1 MEKMELVK
9 GDILQL
15 NPEGRY
21 KDTFAGMFIVVTEPK
36 EWGCQGY
43 LLHFC
48 DFTATRFKGQA
59 FVRAKWEDMEY
70 VGRAIWCCD
79 GTIEMEEEGDD

>member
-1 MEKMELVK
+1 MEKMELVE

-21 KDTFAGMFIVVTEPK
+21 KDSYGGMFVVVTEP
-36 EWGCQGY
+36 EDWGCQGY

-48 DFTATRFKGQA
+48 DFPGTRFKGRA
-59 FVRAKWEDMEY
+59 FLRPKWEDMEY
-70 VGRAIWCCD
+70 VGRAIWMYD
-79 GTIEMEEEGDD
+79 ASKE